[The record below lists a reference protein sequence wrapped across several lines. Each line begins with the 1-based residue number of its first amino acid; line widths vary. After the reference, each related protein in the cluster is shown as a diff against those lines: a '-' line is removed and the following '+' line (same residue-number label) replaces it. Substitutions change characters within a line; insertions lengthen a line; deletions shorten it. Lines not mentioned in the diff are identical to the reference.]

1 MHNQISFFSKYYKV
15 IAVDNRNQGKSDKL
29 DTVLTYKLMAH
40 DVLNLIDTLK
50 LTTVNILGWSDGAN
64 IGLEMARISPQKI
77 SKLIMMSGNYKI
89 DTTVVDN
96 SIIEELKLKARTSKD
111 KIDRSLFQLE
121 LKNPK
126 LSKEDLKNIKTKTL
140 ILNADNDI
148 IKPSH
153 SKEMHEFLSNSKLF
167 IVPSSTH
174 MLPLENPEL
183 FNYLTFNYLK
193 STNDSIR
200 ITGKISCS
208 DKDKLEYVNIGIR
221 GKSFGTTTNKDGLFQ
236 LKMPFFDFVKD
247 SLYISFIG
255 YNAKLVPITD
265 FVEGGYYDIIL
276 DKKAYEIREITV
288 KAGKLKTRTYGIKSV
303 GNMAI
308 IRGTENAIFVHSNNY
323 PTRVKYLRFALMSN
337 NDSINFRINFYNVK
351 NSMPGE
357 ILINKKLLFSEVPDN
372 EGWITC
378 DLAKYNLFLEQDFF
392 VAVEMLPNHNAENQ
406 DKPTFKAKMVAISN
420 PSFTRD
426 LYNKWEK
433 IPIGTALNITLQFN
447 KN

>member
-1 MHNQISFFSKYYKV
+1 MVIMGALFYMHNQISFFSKYYKV

-153 SKEMHEFLSNSKLF
+153 SKEMHEFF
-167 IVPSSTH
+167 IK
-174 MLPLENPEL
+174 
-183 FNYLTFNYLK
+183 F
-193 STNDSIR
+193 
-200 ITGKISCS
+200 
-208 DKDKLEYVNIGIR
+208 
-221 GKSFGTTTNKDGLFQ
+221 
-236 LKMPFFDFVKD
+236 
-247 SLYISFIG
+247 
-255 YNAKLVPITD
+255 
-265 FVEGGYYDIIL
+265 
-276 DKKAYEIREITV
+276 
-288 KAGKLKTRTYGIKSV
+288 
-303 GNMAI
+303 
-308 IRGTENAIFVHSNNY
+308 
-323 PTRVKYLRFALMSN
+323 
-337 NDSINFRINFYNVK
+337 
-351 NSMPGE
+351 
-357 ILINKKLLFSEVPDN
+357 
-372 EGWITC
+372 
-378 DLAKYNLFLEQDFF
+378 
-392 VAVEMLPNHNAENQ
+392 
-406 DKPTFKAKMVAISN
+406 
-420 PSFTRD
+420 
-426 LYNKWEK
+426 
-433 IPIGTALNITLQFN
+433 
-447 KN
+447 